1 MKKYEVFVVKGGKTY
16 FAGLFSEESAA
27 RKKANLIIC
36 ELVLKSKYRFNYD
49 FDDKNIQS
57 VVGFNYRT
65 DKPEITIK
73 IAEKEFYS
81 TIEIAE
87 LL

>member
-1 MKKYEVFVVKGGKTY
+1 MKKYEVFVEKKGKVY
-16 FAGLFSEESAA
+16 FAGLFAEESAA
-27 RKKANLIIC
+27 KKKANLIIC
-36 ELVLKSKYRFNYD
+36 ELVLKSKYRFNHD
-49 FDDKNIQS
+49 FDDENVQE

-73 IAEKEFYS
+73 VVEKEFYS
-81 TIEIAE
+81 TIELAE